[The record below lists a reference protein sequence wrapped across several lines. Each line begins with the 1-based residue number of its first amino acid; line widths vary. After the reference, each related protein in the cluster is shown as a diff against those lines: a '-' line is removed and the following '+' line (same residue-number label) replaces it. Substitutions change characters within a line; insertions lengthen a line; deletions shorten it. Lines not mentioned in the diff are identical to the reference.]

1 MEYTIVLGG
10 GESGMWAALLAK
22 RLGHRVL
29 LSDSNTLRDATRDLL
44 LQHGIR
50 IEERGHSLPEL
61 ERAARVIKSPGIPDS
76 AAVVQRCIEA
86 GVPVVSEIEFAAQHV
101 AQGSILVGITGSNG
115 KTTTT
120 TLTAHLLQACGI
132 DAVACGNIGLS
143 LAQCLVRD
151 PHKVYVMELSSFQL
165 DHMYDTHLHAAV
177 LMNITPDH
185 LDRYDHKLELY
196 ADAKGRVFQNQT
208 EEDYAITFADD
219 PETSTMLARRDPSP
233 AHDLSFSLTRTDTAA
248 YLDGETIHIRL
259 SGGKECLI
267 DYSRLQLK
275 GPHNACN
282 VMAAC
287 LVLHA
292 LGLDPDLED
301 GTVTGALEDFTGIEH
316 RMELTRVLHG
326 VKYINDSK
334 ATNIDATRHALEAM
348 PEGRTILFLGG
359 TDKGND
365 YEEIKPLVEAKCKA
379 LIYLTT
385 DSTKL
390 HKTFDPLPIPSF
402 DATGMEEAFVLV
414 QSLHPMEGD
423 VVLLSPA
430 CASFDLFKNYEHR
443 GECFKE
449 QVAKL

>member
-1 MEYTIVLGG
+1 
-10 GESGMWAALLAK
+10 
-22 RLGHRVL
+22 
-29 LSDSNTLRDATRDLL
+29 
-44 LQHGIR
+44 
-50 IEERGHSLPEL
+50 
-61 ERAARVIKSPGIPDS
+61 
-76 AAVVQRCIEA
+76 
-86 GVPVVSEIEFAAQHV
+86 
-101 AQGSILVGITGSNG
+101 
-115 KTTTT
+115 
-120 TLTAHLLQACGI
+120 
-132 DAVACGNIGLS
+132 
-143 LAQCLVRD
+143 
-151 PHKVYVMELSSFQL
+151 
-165 DHMYDTHLHAAV
+165 
-177 LMNITPDH
+177 
-185 LDRYDHKLELY
+185 
-196 ADAKGRVFQNQT
+196 
-208 EEDYAITFADD
+208 
-219 PETSTMLARRDPSP
+219 
-233 AHDLSFSLTRTDTAA
+233 
-248 YLDGETIHIRL
+248 
-259 SGGKECLI
+259 
-267 DYSRLQLK
+267 
-275 GPHNACN
+275 
-282 VMAAC
+282 MAAC